1 MLLRIT
7 FALLSLFLGTSQ
19 LLAQNAAKNLGFSV
33 PEGFE
38 VSLYADDALVTDIH
52 AMTVDAKGRIV
63 VASKGYIKILHDTK
77 RAGKADKATIFST
90 LPKSGAHGMYF
101 DGNDL
106 ICNGD
111 QGVRRL
117 VDSTGQGK
125 ADTFP
130 PPWFSTKNDGEHAAN
145 GIVRGPD
152 GWYYMITGNDAGIS
166 SEHANTPTSPI
177 KTPNSGVVVRFSHDG
192 KKREIVAHGFRNPYD
207 LAFTANGEIVTVDA
221 DGERI
226 HYMPYYAPTR
236 LFDIGQG
243 MHHGWILPGWAGGWS
258 RPPIWADSTARAWEI
273 GRGSPTGILVYRHR
287 QFPERYRNGIFSAC
301 WTFGRVYY
309 FPVER
314 DGSTFKTKM
323 EVFMQTTG
331 DVGFAPT
338 DMVVGPNGDLFIA
351 IGGRGT
357 RGSVFRV
364 TYKGPNTL
372 DVSGPLSINLVLS
385 ADEPLSSWSRAKW
398 VPEAKKIGVVG
409 FVAAAANVNLGQRE
423 RIRAIEILTELFP
436 DSVELMARRV
446 CVRKGEDP
454 EIIARV
460 LWAVSR
466 MGKTD
471 YGRTLFA
478 ENTFATHP
486 RIARAAWEA
495 LQALP
500 YAIDG
505 KLACDWTTALTST
518 DRRVRA
524 AALAVAQGKGRLS
537 FLNAYPNSFSGP
549 AGVRLAQCWGA
560 EKNTVMSLSTGVFN
574 SEKSVALRLEAV
586 RLMQI
591 ALGDVKVDPGA
602 TKPFTGYLAA
612 NPDGVTIGHRLM
624 AVDAIRKQFPTG
636 NSDLDRECARVLGML
651 AVSWDDFP
659 KRIASLWTKT
669 SLPEDDIHYLLAFS
683 RMTGKRDAEVTRQTA
698 FALNSIQVKLAQRG
712 AKPTDQVPGILESL
726 LDRLLELDPA
736 LAQALVNDP
745 HFGLPDHAVYAH
757 HLPDAEKQIA
767 TRKLLARIA
776 KLDEDDARAAWTPEL
791 VKLVGTLPDKESLPI
806 LRAQFAD
813 PRLSDNVALLLAKKG
828 DVNDR
833 ARFLDALASPQTPVV
848 IAAGEALAKLQ
859 VSAKSV
865 DPLEVGKVVR
875 AYRRLETQK
884 PDPKS
889 RLVLLRL
896 LESWTDLKLPNDSAQ
911 TWVSWYTT
919 TYPKQAAQLP
929 GLASANFATWKKRL
943 DTLDS
948 SDGDTKRGEAL
959 FQRKSCF
966 RCHGEARRLGP
977 DLTGIAQRFSRDD
990 LFVAIIDPSK
1000 DIAPA
1005 YRPTTIIT
1013 KSGKTHNGML
1023 IYDSPALT
1031 LLQTTPDTTVR
1042 ISREDLQLIQPS
1054 TISFMPAGLLDDLT
1068 DIDLRD
1074 LYAYMKGLRKK

>member
-1 MLLRIT
+1 MKLRMA
-7 FALLSLFLGTSQ
+7 FAIWFFVASISPIN
-19 LLAQNAAKNLGFSV
+19 AQGGAKNLGFSV
-33 PEGFE
+33 PAGFE
-38 VSLYADDALVTDIH
+38 VSLYADDTLATDIH
-52 AMTVDAKGRIV
+52 SMTVDAKGRLV
-63 VASKGYIKILHDTK
+63 VASRGWVKILHDTK
-77 RAGKADKATIFST
+77 GIGKADKATLFSDR
-90 LPKSGAHGMYF
+90 PKSGAHGMYF

-117 VDSTGQGK
+117 IDTDGDGQ
-125 ADTFP
+125 ADEVSPLWFP
-130 PPWFSTKNDGEHAAN
+130 TKNDGEHAAN
-145 GIVRGPD
+145 GIVKGPD
-152 GWYYMITGNDAGIS
+152 GWYYMITGNDAGIT

-177 KTPNSGVVVRFSHDG
+177 KQPNSGVVIRFSPDG
-192 KKREIVAHGFRNPYD
+192 KQREIVAHGFRNPYD

-243 MHHGWILPGWAGGWS
+243 MHHGWILPGWMGGWS
-258 RPPIWADSTARAWEI
+258 RPPIWPDNTARAWEI
-273 GRGSPTGILVYRHR
+273 GRGSPTGILTYRHR
-287 QFPERYRNGIFSAC
+287 QFPERYRGGIFSAC
-301 WTFGRVYY
+301 WTFGKIY
-309 FPVER
+309 FFPYER

-338 DMVVGPNGDLFIA
+338 DMVVGPDGDLFVA

-364 TYKGPNTL
+364 SYKGPKKL
-372 DVSGPLSINLVLS
+372 DVPAPTPLSQVLN
-385 ADEPLSSWSRAKW
+385 ADEPLSSWSRAIW
-398 VPEAKKIGVVG
+398 IPQAKKIGKVEI
-409 FVAAAANVNLGQRE
+409 VAAAANANLQQRE
-423 RIRAIEILTELFP
+423 RIRAIEIITELFP
-436 DSVELMARRV
+436 DSVERMANWICSKV
-446 CVRKGEDP
+446 GDDP

-460 LWAVSR
+460 LWAMSR
-466 MGKTD
+466 TSKSD
-471 YGRTLFA
+471 YSRRLYA
-478 ENTFATHP
+478 ENTFSKNP
-486 RIARAAWEA
+486 RVARAAWEA
-495 LQALP
+495 LQAVP
-500 YAIDG
+500 YLITG
-505 KLACDWTTALTST
+505 KLACDWTGGLTSS

-524 AALAVAQGKGRLS
+524 AALAAAQGKGHLS
-537 FLNAYPNSFSGP
+537 FSSAYPNGASGP
-549 AGVRLAQCWGA
+549 AGVRLAHGWRA
-560 EKNTVMSLSTGVFN
+560 VDKNTVMSIGAQVFN
-574 SEKSVALRLEAV
+574 TEKSVTWRLEAL

-602 TKPFTGYLAA
+602 TKPFVGYMAGKL
-612 NPDGVTIGHRLM
+612 DGVTEGHRLM

-636 NSDLDRECARVLGML
+636 NPDLDRECARVLGML

-669 SLPEDDIHYLLAFS
+669 STPEDDIHYLLAFS
-683 RMTGKRDAEVTRQTA
+683 RITGKRDAEVTRQTA

-712 AKPTDQVPGILESL
+712 AKPTDQVPGILEAL

-736 LAQALVNDP
+736 LAKALVDDP
-745 HFGLPDHAVYAH
+745 NFGLSDHAIYAR
-757 HLPDAEKQIA
+757 HLPDAERQA
-767 TRKLLARIA
+767 GTRKMLARIA

-791 VKLVGTLPDKESLPI
+791 ITLAGTLPDAEALPL

-813 PRLSDNVALLLAKKG
+813 PRLSDSVALLLAKKG
-828 DVNDR
+828 DVRDR
-833 ARFLDALASPQTPVV
+833 PLFLDALVSPQASVV
-848 IAAGEALAKLQ
+848 VAAGAALTNMPGKN
-859 VSAKSV
+859 V
-865 DPLEVGKVVR
+865 DPLEIGKVVR

-889 RLVLLRL
+889 RQILLGL
-896 LESWTDLKLPNDSAQ
+896 LEKWTDQKLKDSAAQ
-911 TWVSWYTT
+911 TWVAWYTER
-919 TYPKQAAQLP
+919 YPKQASQLP
-929 GLASANFATWKKRL
+929 GLASASFATWKKRL
-943 DTLDS
+943 AALDS
-948 SDGDTKRGEAL
+948 TDGDAKRGEAV

-977 DLTGIAQRFSRDD
+977 DLTGIAQRFSRED

-1005 YRPTTIIT
+1005 YRPTTIVT
-1013 KSGKTHNGML
+1013 KSGKTYNGML

-1042 ISREDLQLIQPS
+1042 IPREDLQLRQPS
-1054 TISFMPAGLLDDLT
+1054 NISFMPAGLLDDLT
-1068 DIDLRD
+1068 DTDLRD